1 MTAPLW
7 FKAPFKI
14 LRLFVREKLR
24 ERVFTVSVPQLA
36 LHVPRKALP
45 IHLGGTLEVD
55 HATWLLSCRQSMTN
69 REDELLANI
78 VGVGSAV
85 SGSAGGVVVANT
97 TTNGTLEP
105 EGTTIIT
112 ESNSSSNTTTNA
124 TTSNTTVVTIRN
136 GVVPATGSQSGA
148 AVSAAES
155 TGSGEP
161 NENITINGLSPSH
174 RSNSSGPTPAVNSL
188 KLNTSGGDGNITAT
202 GPTGGTGSVT
212 GAGSLAVAGAGAG
225 AATAGAG
232 TGTGTTTTNGGGE
245 FWSEN
250 PPSSASSGFSDDDS
264 LAGQE
269 GDPKPIEQIVQM
281 VKQRGRH
288 GLIKEYTD
296 IRNRAPEGTFAHAR

>member
-1 MTAPLW
+1 MQGGYPARLKKVLIVTAPLW

-78 VGVGSAV
+78 VGVGGGSG
-85 SGSAGGVVVANT
+85 SGSAAGSAAIVS
-97 TTNGTLEP
+97 TNGTET
-105 EGTTIIT
+105 EAATTAATII
-112 ESNSSSNTTTNA
+112 SAVHQLGDN
-124 TTSNTTVVTIRN
+124 NTTVVTVSN
-136 GVVPATGSQSGA
+136 GVGPAGSASGGATA
-148 AVSAAES
+148 AASAA
-155 TGSGEP
+155 TEP

-174 RSNSSGPTPAVNSL
+174 RQAANNSSSSSSSAATVANPL
-188 KLNTSGGDGNITAT
+188 KLNTSGSADNNSTITNAT
-202 GPTGGTGSVT
+202 T
-212 GAGSLAVAGAGAG
+212 AAG
-225 AATAGAG
+225 AAGAAAG
-232 TGTGTTTTNGGGE
+232 TTTNGGGE

-269 GDPKPIEQIVQM
+269 GDPKPIDQIVQM

-288 GLIKEYTD
+288 GLIKEYAD
-296 IRNRAPEGTFAHAR
+296 IRNRAPEGTFLHAR